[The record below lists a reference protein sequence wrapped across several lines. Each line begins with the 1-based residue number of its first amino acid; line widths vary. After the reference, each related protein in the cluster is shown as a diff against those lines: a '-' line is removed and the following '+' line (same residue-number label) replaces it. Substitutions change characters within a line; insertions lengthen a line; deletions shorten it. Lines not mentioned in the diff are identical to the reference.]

1 MKDDASVET
10 NLVEALLFD
19 WCLIVPSEYPP
30 IFLVVAIGAGGS
42 LRPPGPRPFGYCG
55 KAAS

>member
-1 MKDDASVET
+1 MKDDTCVET

-19 WCLIVPSEYPP
+19 WRLIVPFEYPL
-30 IFLVVAIGAGGS
+30 ILFVAVGTGGS